1 VFKKIDRPNS
11 KFITII
17 FEGEKKSVPAGI
29 TVTAAVLLIGVKHTR
44 VSSVSD
50 SPRAPYCQMGVCFEC
65 LMEINN
71 VPNQQGCLTY
81 IEEGMEIRRQLDQQK
96 DTYEKEL

>member
-11 KFITII
+11 HFITII
-17 FEGEKKSVPAGI
+17 FEGEKKSVPVGI
-29 TVTAAVLLIGVKHTR
+29 TVTAAVFLLGVKQTS
-44 VSSVSD
+44 VSSVSG
-50 SPRAPYCQMGVCFEC
+50 SHRAPYCQMGVCFEC

-81 IEEGMEIRRQLDQQK
+81 VEEGMEIRRQLDQQK
-96 DTYEKEL
+96 DTHEKEL